1 MIFQAEQKLLSY
13 LYDYKDKVAF
23 GIALALLLVV
33 RIKLLP
39 FQSGDYKLFLGPWY
53 NQINNEGGVSALSHQ
68 IGNYSIPYQFL
79 IALFTYVPINN
90 LYLYKGLSMVF
101 ELLLA
106 YFAVKIVNVVA
117 PQVNSLFTFA
127 IVLSLPTVIMNSAFW
142 AQADAIYGAF
152 VVGAVYFLLIKKY
165 PVSFFM
171 LGLALA
177 FKLQAIFI
185 VPFFLLVYFKERKF
199 SICYFLI
206 SIVTV
211 WVCNLPG
218 FIYGRNLLSPITVY
232 LDQSKT
238 YSSLNMNYPNLSG
251 IFMGSFV
258 KTRDTWMTPFLTL
271 FCAIVLLFG
280 FWYFCEYY
288 GEKKVTDMKYLQLCI
303 WTLLTCVM
311 LLPAMHERYGYI
323 AEVLLLT
330 IALVNRKST
339 IVFCG
344 ILLIAMM
351 AYANYLFGVSYN
363 MLTMSLIAV
372 GMYLYY
378 TFFIVFDFHEIVT
391 KPGKL
396 E

>member
-1 MIFQAEQKLLSY
+1 MISQVERKLLAY
-13 LYDYKDKVAF
+13 LYDHKNRFAF
-23 GIALALLLVV
+23 VLALALLLII

-39 FQSGDYKLFLGPWY
+39 FQSADYNVCLNPWY
-53 NQINNEGGVSALSHQ
+53 KQIKDLGGVNALSHQ
-68 IGNYSIPYQFL
+68 VGNYSIPYQFL

-90 LYLYKGLSMVF
+90 LYLYKSLSMIF

-106 YFAVKIVNVVA
+106 YFVVRIVHMVA
-117 PQVNSLFTFA
+117 PQINSLFTFA
-127 IVLSLPTVIMNSAFW
+127 LVLSLPTVIMNSAFW

-165 PVSFFM
+165 PAAFFM

-177 FKLQAIFI
+177 FKLQAIFV
-185 VPFFLLVYFKERKF
+185 VPFFLLVYLKERKF
-199 SICYFLI
+199 SVFYFLI
-206 SIVTV
+206 SIATV
-211 WVCNLPG
+211 WGCNLPG
-218 FIYGRNLLSPITVY
+218 FIYGRSLLSPINVY
-232 LDQSKT
+232 VDQSKT

-251 IFMGSFV
+251 IFMGSFA
-258 KTRDTWMTPFLTL
+258 KIRDTWMTPFLTL
-271 FCAIVLLFG
+271 FCAVVLLFG

-288 GEKKVTDMKYLQLCI
+288 GDRKVTSMKYLQVCI

-323 AEVLLLT
+323 AEVLLLV
-330 IALVNRKST
+330 IALVDRKGA
-339 IVFCG
+339 IVFIG
-344 ILLIAMM
+344 ILLIAVM